1 MAPTQTA
8 RPGKLGQT
16 PGLPPP
22 SPGDRSRAAIARQSP
37 RQIAGAWRIDEALR
51 AGDPIG
57 LVLIHRDAADPAARA
72 VAGRAAQAGIRV
84 RRVTAGVLRRLSRGS
99 VPDEILA
106 LAGPPPA
113 TDLREVLAR
122 PGAIWLLAGL
132 SYPSNA
138 GAAIR
143 TAEVSGAGAVIIDGP
158 FNNAARRA
166 ALRFS
171 VRGDWFMPVLWHDAH
186 AVLDAAEATA
196 RPVIGVELTG
206 TRAPWEIDLT
216 ADPLFVVGGETDGIP
231 THVLDRCPQTI
242 RIPMRG
248 FIPSY
253 NLQAAMAAI
262 AVERLRQLGE
272 SP

>member
-1 MAPTQTA
+1 MTTA
-8 RPGKLGQT
+8 N
-16 PGLPPP
+16 
-22 SPGDRSRAAIARQSP
+22 QSH
-37 RQIAGAWRIDEALR
+37 RQIAGARRIDEALR

-57 LVLIHRDAADPAARA
+57 LVLIHRDAVDPAARA
-72 VAGRAAQAGIRV
+72 VASRAAQAGIRV
-84 RRVTAGVLRRLSRGS
+84 RRVTAGVLRRLSREN

-106 LAGPPPA
+106 LEGPPPETNLGA
-113 TDLREVLAR
+113 VFAR

-143 TAEVSGAGAVIIDGP
+143 TAEVSGAAAVIIDGP
-158 FNNAARRA
+158 FNNSARRA

-186 AVLDAAEATA
+186 AALDAADGTA
-196 RPVIGVELTG
+196 RPIIGVELTG
-206 TRAPWEIDLT
+206 SCAPWEIDLT
-216 ADPLFVVGGETDGIP
+216 ADPVFVVGGETNGIP
-231 THVLDRCPQTI
+231 ADVLDRCPQTV

-262 AVERLRQLGE
+262 AAERLRQLGE
-272 SP
+272 PP

>member
-1 MAPTQTA
+1 MAIV
-8 RPGKLGQT
+8 K
-16 PGLPPP
+16 
-22 SPGDRSRAAIARQSP
+22 QSP
-37 RQIAGAWRIDEALR
+37 RQIAGASRIDAALR
-51 AGDPIG
+51 AGNPIG
-57 LVLIHRDAADPAARA
+57 LVLILRDAVDPAARP
-72 VAGRAAQAGIRV
+72 VAGRAAEAGIRV
-84 RRVTAGVLRRLSRGS
+84 RRVTAGVLRRLSRES

-106 LAGPPPA
+106 LAGPPPG
-113 TDLREVLAR
+113 TGLGEVLAR

-158 FNNAARRA
+158 FNNASRRA

-186 AVLDAAEATA
+186 AVLDAAAGTT
-196 RPVIGVELTG
+196 RPIIGVELSG
-206 TRAPWEIDLT
+206 RRAPWEIDLT
-216 ADPLFVVGGETDGIP
+216 ANPVFVVGGETNGIP
-231 THVLDRCPQTI
+231 ADVLDRCPQTV
-242 RIPMRG
+242 RIPMLG

-253 NLQAAMAAI
+253 NLQAAVAAI